1 MEDREMEIRGQKRD
15 GGRCQ
20 PLPEKVPRE
29 GWKLPLL
36 MRTGRNCDPVLV
48 NEGRPG
54 GCQKGWEDRGQGCH
68 IHQQILEG
76 KILGLRLASKDGYI
90 LWDGKVVLE
99 GGSHPVGEV
108 EGQVAAGC

>member
-1 MEDREMEIRGQKRD
+1 MEGVASFFQMRSQVEGWMFLLHRRARRVCHPIPVDEGGT
-15 GGRCQ
+15 GGRQ
-20 PLPEKVPRE
+20 E
-29 GWKLPLL
+29 
-36 MRTGRNCDPVLV
+36 
-48 NEGRPG
+48 
-54 GCQKGWEDRGQGCH
+54 GWEDRGQGCH
-68 IHQQILEG
+68 IHQQTLKG